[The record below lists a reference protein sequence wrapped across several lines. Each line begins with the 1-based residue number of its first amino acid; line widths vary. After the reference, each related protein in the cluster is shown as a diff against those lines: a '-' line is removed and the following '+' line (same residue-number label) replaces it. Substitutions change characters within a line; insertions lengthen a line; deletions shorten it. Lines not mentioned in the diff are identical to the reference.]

1 MANSEI
7 RIGKVSSVDHEKGMM
22 RVTYRDKDESV
33 TVDFAMLNYND
44 EYRMP
49 YVGQQVAVAHM
60 SNGSSR
66 GIVLGEIWNR
76 KNLPHEAG
84 KDLYRKDLSRKKDAA
99 YIRYDDDS
107 GEYLVKAANLHL
119 NGVNKT
125 ILDGPELELAAN
137 LSILMQSD
145 EVHMDYPDLVITSG
159 EEEML
164 HSNVETDVRV
174 DQEKNK
180 LEVLILKTLLELVE
194 DLKIKAGT
202 EIKIEAEEKIEIAS
216 AGELRLK
223 DEKYDTTLTEI
234 MDKIKALGG

>member
-7 RIGKVSSVDHEKGMM
+7 RIGKVSSVDYEKGMM
-22 RVTYRDKDESV
+22 RITYRDKDESV

-49 YVGQQVAVAHM
+49 QVGQQVAVAHM

-66 GIVLGEIWNR
+66 GVILGEVWNK

-84 KDLYRKDLSRKKDAA
+84 KDLYRKDLSRQKDAA
-99 YIRYDDDS
+99 YIRYDDES
-107 GEYLVKAANLHL
+107 GEYLVKAANLHI

-125 ILDGPELELAAN
+125 VLDGPELELAAN
-137 LSILMQSD
+137 LSILIQSD
-145 EVHMDYPDLVITSG
+145 EVYMDCPELIVTAG
-159 EEEML
+159 EAEEV
-164 HSNVETDVRV
+164 HCDVKADVRV
-174 DQEKNK
+174 DQEENK
-180 LEVLILKTLLELVE
+180 LEALILKILLELEE

-202 EIKIEAEEKIEIAS
+202 EIKMEAEEKIEIAS

-234 MDKIKALGG
+234 MDKLKALGG

>member
-7 RIGKVSSVDHEKGMM
+7 RIGKVSSVDHEKGMI

-49 YVGQQVAVAHM
+49 QIGRQVAVAHM

-66 GIVLGEIWNR
+66 GVVLGEVWNK
-76 KNLPHEAG
+76 KNLPHEVG
-84 KDLYRKDLSRKKDAA
+84 KNLYRKDLSGKKDAA
-99 YIRYDDDS
+99 YIRYDDES

-125 ILDGPELELAAN
+125 VLDGPELELAAN
-137 LSILMQSD
+137 ISILMQAD
-145 EVHMDYPDLVITSG
+145 EVHMDYPELIVTAG
-159 EEEML
+159 ESKEL
-164 HSNVETDVRV
+164 HSDVRSDVVV
-174 DQEKNK
+174 DQEDNK
-180 LEVLILKTLLELVE
+180 LEATVLKISLEIVE
-194 DLKIKAGT
+194 DLKVKAGT
-202 EIKIEAEEKIEIAS
+202 EVSVEAGGNMQIAS

-223 DEKYDTTLTEI
+223 DGAYDTTLTEI
-234 MDKIKALGG
+234 MDRLKALEG

>member
-7 RIGKVSSVDHEKGMM
+7 RIGKVSSVDHEKGMI

-49 YVGQQVAVAHM
+49 QIGRQVAVAHM

-66 GIVLGEIWNR
+66 GVVLGEVWNK
-76 KNLPHEAG
+76 KNLPHEVG
-84 KDLYRKDLSRKKDAA
+84 KNLYRKDLSRKKDAA
-99 YIRYDDDS
+99 YIRYDDES

-125 ILDGPELELAAN
+125 VLDGPELELAAN
-137 LSILMQSD
+137 ISILMQAD
-145 EVHMDYPDLVITSG
+145 EVHMDYPELIVTAG
-159 EEEML
+159 ESKEL
-164 HSNVETDVRV
+164 HSDVRSDVVV
-174 DQEKNK
+174 DQEDNK
-180 LEVLILKTLLELVE
+180 LEATVLKISLEIVE
-194 DLKIKAGT
+194 DLKVKAGT
-202 EIKIEAEEKIEIAS
+202 EVSVEAGGNMQIAS

-223 DEKYDTTLTEI
+223 DGAYDTTLTEI
-234 MDKIKALGG
+234 MDRLKALEG

>member
-7 RIGKVSSVDHEKGMM
+7 RIGKVSSVDHEKGMI

-49 YVGQQVAVAHM
+49 RIGQQVAVAHM

-66 GIVLGEIWNR
+66 GVVLGEVWNK

-84 KDLYRKDLSRKKDAA
+84 KNLYRKDLSRKKDAA
-99 YIRYDDDS
+99 YIRYDDES

-125 ILDGPELELAAN
+125 VLDGPELELAAN
-137 LSILMQSD
+137 ISILMQAD
-145 EVHMDYPDLVITSG
+145 EVHMDYPELIVTAG
-159 EEEML
+159 ESKEL
-164 HSNVETDVRV
+164 HSAVRSDVVV
-174 DQEKNK
+174 DQKENK
-180 LEVLILKTLLELVE
+180 MEAIVLKVAMELVE
-194 DLKIKAGT
+194 DLKVKAGT
-202 EIKIEAEEKIEIAS
+202 EVRVEAGGKMQIAS

-223 DEKYDTTLTEI
+223 DGKYDTTLTEI
-234 MDKIKALGG
+234 MERLKALEE

>member
-7 RIGKVSSVDHEKGMM
+7 RIGKVSSVDHEKGMI

-49 YVGQQVAVAHM
+49 QIGRQVAVAHM

-66 GIVLGEIWNR
+66 GVVLGEVWNK
-76 KNLPHEAG
+76 KNLPHEVG
-84 KDLYRKDLSRKKDAA
+84 KNLYRKDLSRKKDAA
-99 YIRYDDDS
+99 YIRYDDES

-125 ILDGPELELAAN
+125 VLDGPELELAAN
-137 LSILMQSD
+137 ISILMQAD
-145 EVHMDYPDLVITSG
+145 EVHMDYPELIVTAG
-159 EEEML
+159 ESKEL
-164 HSNVETDVRV
+164 HSDVRSDVVV
-174 DQEKNK
+174 DQEDNK
-180 LEVLILKTLLELVE
+180 LEATVLKISLEIVE
-194 DLKIKAGT
+194 DLKVKAGT
-202 EIKIEAEEKIEIAS
+202 EVSVEAEGNMQIAS

-223 DEKYDTTLTEI
+223 DGAYDTTLTEI
-234 MDKIKALGG
+234 MDRLKALEG

>member
-159 EEEML
+159 EAEVL

>member
-7 RIGKVSSVDHEKGMM
+7 RIGKVSSVDHEKGMI

-49 YVGQQVAVAHM
+49 QIGRQVAVAHM

-66 GIVLGEIWNR
+66 GVVLGEVWNK
-76 KNLPHEAG
+76 KNLPHEVG
-84 KDLYRKDLSRKKDAA
+84 KNLYRKDLSRKKDSA
-99 YIRYDDDS
+99 YIRYDDES

-125 ILDGPELELAAN
+125 VLDGPELELAAN
-137 LSILMQSD
+137 ISILMQAD
-145 EVHMDYPDLVITSG
+145 EVHMDYPELIVTAG
-159 EEEML
+159 ESKEL
-164 HSNVETDVRV
+164 HSDVRSDVVV
-174 DQEKNK
+174 DQEDNK
-180 LEVLILKTLLELVE
+180 LEATVLKISLEIVE
-194 DLKIKAGT
+194 DLKVKAGT
-202 EIKIEAEEKIEIAS
+202 EVSVEAGGNMQIAS

-223 DEKYDTTLTEI
+223 DGAYDTTLTEI
-234 MDKIKALGG
+234 MDRLKALEG